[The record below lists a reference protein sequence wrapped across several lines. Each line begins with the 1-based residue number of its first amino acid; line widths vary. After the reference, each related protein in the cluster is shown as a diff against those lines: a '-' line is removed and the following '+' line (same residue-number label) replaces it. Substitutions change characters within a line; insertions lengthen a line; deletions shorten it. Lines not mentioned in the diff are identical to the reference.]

1 MVSAGAVPLVPC
13 WWHDVHTNSYSKAAA
28 DVVRQRRAALGADT
42 ADQDRM
48 RPDPASLQGFSEV
61 ERKGMPYCMD
71 QYCLKDAAGKRAY
84 FDALMQVQE
93 ITDASHPAKQSGLRV
108 GRRHEWGVFATRPL
122 PAGTLLGELCG
133 MVCTGEEVD
142 DAVAAEPRGVGGL
155 RADQIK
161 ALWMTAGGE
170 EGGRQPPRNGWAREL
185 VIDGSESSCRLRF
198 MNAYD
203 GLRAEAN
210 VVCVEAEDVGER
222 TPHAFLVTAAEVSAG
237 EELLLDYG
245 AHFLRHI
252 GEEERRAAAITAL
265 EGRVADL
272 QQQLGKQA
280 AHSRLHEQVYLDLLA
295 EHKSVRQEHRQ
306 LQQQVHK
313 QQRELK
319 KQTRQLEQ
327 QEAQLEEQRRRP
339 RADAAVQ
346 VGGSGA
352 AQADEQ
358 GEEGAAAAAAA
369 PAAAGPSNGEAARL
383 QQQQVAA
390 AAAAREQAPIAG
402 FCSVAVHREAAT
414 AAQWQVEQQGLL
426 AELAAKEREVEEQRA
441 ALDAGRQQ
449 WEAERQQLV
458 SELAVIEQAVKA
470 AAEQQEVL
478 TGLLNSQLAAGQA
491 AVAGEG
497 GGPAVAPGVAPQEGQ
512 RQGPAAAAASAGQQ
526 AAAALACEEEE
537 QEAAEVQDEVAA
549 VGAGS
554 PALAEA
560 TGGAAADG
568 VLPPSTPMEA
578 EAAAKQAGQAT
589 ADAATTAADAAAAGS
604 PTPVH
609 QGGDGSGSEGATGQE
624 ATPGPDAMLE
634 LESAAEPE
642 GTPPPATVATPA
654 ACLDAGAYA
663 AAAVTAAQQ
672 LEREVRAV
680 VGELCAAA
688 EAACGEGQ
696 AEGHGP
702 R

>member
-1 MVSAGAVPLVPC
+1 
-13 WWHDVHTNSYSKAAA
+13 
-28 DVVRQRRAALGADT
+28 
-42 ADQDRM
+42 
-48 RPDPASLQGFSEV
+48 
-61 ERKGMPYCMD
+61 
-71 QYCLKDAAGKRAY
+71 
-84 FDALMQVQE
+84 
-93 ITDASHPAKQSGLRV
+93 
-108 GRRHEWGVFATRPL
+108 
-122 PAGTLLGELCG
+122 
-133 MVCTGEEVD
+133 
-142 DAVAAEPRGVGGL
+142 
-155 RADQIK
+155 
-161 ALWMTAGGE
+161 
-170 EGGRQPPRNGWAREL
+170 
-185 VIDGSESSCRLRF
+185 

-210 VVCVEAEDVGER
+210 VVWCARPLPCRTPCGGAEVQAYRRCLVRPVSRASFALLTRCVWLRAWRVAWLECSVEAEDVGER

-252 GEEERRAAAITAL
+252 GCGAAQRVWPRSACGRVARVAAQRVWRRLVAREGRSGGKGRRVAAAAAPLGTMASSPRLSPHGMWLVPCWCREEERRAAAITAL